1 MTRPSP
7 PGLAP
12 RSIAGSLVRVSSL
25 TASVQV
31 EQPFALPRSAGCD
44 SSECSV
50 CHWEQTACAKRH
62 RFLDTTTSA
71 VGAATASRRSS
82 LQSSYTLGDLASSS
96 SLRRQMTQ
104 HDTDSCTSQAGAA
117 AEACSRHAKRQRL
130 DTGQSQL
137 RTVCGS
143 DADAAA
149 KGELDAR
156 DFAFPPASRSCTP
169 PEEDAMVPSASRL
182 ARAEGSHSQLAALD
196 CCWVPSEAAL
206 LGRRDSSSLAAAG
219 GDDMSAHVLPQIAVT
234 PLAEA
239 TVPQTRQQQQQQQ
252 QQRCQRRQQPQ
263 SRKATRTAPT
273 AHRPR
278 RLPPRFVL
286 RWQLPTSSCQRR
298 ALLTHDGSSLW
309 THEVQCENCL
319 IAGASPTLGSLA
331 AAMQQRQ

>member
-252 QQRCQRRQQPQ
+252 QQRAGGSDATYLDGLDSSSRAGDSQGDTSRQQQQPML
-263 SRKATRTAPT
+263 TE
-273 AHRPR
+273 
-278 RLPPRFVL
+278 VNL
-286 RWQLPTSSCQRR
+286 RC
-298 ALLTHDGSSLW
+298 
-309 THEVQCENCL
+309 NCL
-319 IAGASPTLGSLA
+319 HSISPLCPGLTLSVALCCPYTLC
-331 AAMQQRQ
+331 